1 MQRPLFNIVK
11 LNQLVLAV
19 AISLVFASSYS
30 FLAIRKYDAHQTRG
44 NLSAYAQSMWNTING
59 NFMSSTFNY
68 SVHNYWENQFREI
81 NVKNSPILGI
91 HFSPILLT
99 LLPVYAI
106 SPHPQSLI
114 IMQAI
119 ILAVSSCVIFI
130 IAKKILNNLVV
141 SYIIQLS
148 YLLNLGII
156 SATLSEFNAYPLS
169 VIFSALLIWFSLQK
183 KSFSY
188 FLSLFCLLLVQENA
202 AVPAFFFGTYLL
214 FRKSTFIRG
223 LLTMISS
230 ISSLLIITKIIIPQI
245 SPFGHYLFESAYGTT
260 LGSSYIEML
269 VNSLSNPNF

>member
-130 IAKKILNNLVV
+130 IAKKILNNLV
-141 SYIIQLS
+141 
-148 YLLNLGII
+148 
-156 SATLSEFNAYPLS
+156 
-169 VIFSALLIWFSLQK
+169 
-183 KSFSY
+183 
-188 FLSLFCLLLVQENA
+188 
-202 AVPAFFFGTYLL
+202 
-214 FRKSTFIRG
+214 
-223 LLTMISS
+223 
-230 ISSLLIITKIIIPQI
+230 
-245 SPFGHYLFESAYGTT
+245 
-260 LGSSYIEML
+260 
-269 VNSLSNPNF
+269 